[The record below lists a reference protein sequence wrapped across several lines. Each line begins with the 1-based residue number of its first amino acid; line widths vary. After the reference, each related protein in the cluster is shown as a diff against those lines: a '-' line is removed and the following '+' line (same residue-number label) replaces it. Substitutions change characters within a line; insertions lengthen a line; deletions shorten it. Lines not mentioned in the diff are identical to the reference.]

1 MYIAAGPFECKWHNK
16 RVKRTFKIVYSSFA
30 LNCPE
35 SIRQFP
41 VYRFAYSTVVV
52 FNSEFRRFFRYQFYI
67 FNPFHRII

>member
-52 FNSEFRRFFRYQFYI
+52 FNSIADFLGTNFIFLIRFTV
-67 FNPFHRII
+67 